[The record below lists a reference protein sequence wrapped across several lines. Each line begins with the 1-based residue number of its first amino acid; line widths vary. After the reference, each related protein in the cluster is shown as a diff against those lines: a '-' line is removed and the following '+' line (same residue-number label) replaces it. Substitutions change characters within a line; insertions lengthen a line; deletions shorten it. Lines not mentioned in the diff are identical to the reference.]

1 MLLFAGC
8 VSYYNHLAERAFG
21 QNMIVMD
28 RFKQILDKSSEGILI
43 IKEQTIEYLNDKFI
57 EQQ

>member
-8 VSYYNHLAERAFG
+8 ISYYNFTAERKFG

-28 RFKQILDKSSEGILI
+28 RFKQIMNKSSEGILI

-57 EQQ
+57 E